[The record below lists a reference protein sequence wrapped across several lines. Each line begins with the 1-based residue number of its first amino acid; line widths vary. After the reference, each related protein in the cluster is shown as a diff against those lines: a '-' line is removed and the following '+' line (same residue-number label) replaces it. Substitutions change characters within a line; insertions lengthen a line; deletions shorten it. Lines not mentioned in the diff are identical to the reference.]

1 MATKTLNNPT
11 PAKQIHVRPV
21 IKVPQPK
28 VTINPGDG
36 ERAIAMAVE
45 KMVHLMN
52 EIATINAR
60 IMNQMVQMNVEI
72 ARQQTEILNRLA
84 QIKEPKIT
92 VNAPKAP
99 NRGRD
104 FYVELDKEDGE
115 TVGMR
120 ITSNSPD

>member
-60 IMNQMVQMNVEI
+60 IMNQ
-72 ARQQTEILNRLA
+72 QTEILNRLA
-84 QIKEPKIT
+84 NIKEPKIT